1 MRTSRWL
8 PEYESAPR
16 DWGAHPRKKMLMTP
30 WLVLLGGGV
39 YAFLVPTIVAA
50 FFQLLFFN
58 PSVSDN
64 WSPLTASAV
73 GGREIYVSNGCVYCH
88 SGFSRPQDVREG
100 LYYLYPEVSL
110 PGDSASSDQ
119 SPNVFGTAR
128 IGPDLSHE
136 SGFHPDDWQRAHFSD
151 ARYVDPLS
159 IMPRFS
165 FLTDKQVEDLIRYV
179 QTSAGKSGLVR
190 YAGEVYMKRGNL
202 LANGLTEKDLPTGLQ
217 GQRLTMAEVA
227 DKYSVNAPEPP
238 SATVDGLPFP
248 DVVNLNIVDRSY
260 WLVDNPMPIT
270 TENLLEGRRIFQ
282 ERCIGCH
289 GQGGAGTGQA
299 ARFLRPTPADFT
311 SADDQANGSDASPG
325 AFYYRVLRG
334 IEGTAM
340 ENFGTRLR
348 VDEIWKV
355 VLFLKTIPNGSLQ
368 ADHIPTP
375 DMYIQ
380 WKPGT
385 DIMGYVAK
393 HPIQENKRFLDQ
405 DQPTVDTD
413 PFLLE
418 AKRDW
423 AGLNANDSFVEPGLG
438 EVSLKA
444 AARDI
449 KVIYDQLLASGWD
462 DYVARGGT
470 PVPPASQKAILPDS
484 TGQNR

>member
-1 MRTSRWL
+1 MRSSRWL
-8 PEYESAPR
+8 PEYEPTPR
-16 DWGAHPRKKMLMTP
+16 DWGLHPRKKMLMTP

-58 PSVSDN
+58 PPVSND
-64 WSPLTASAV
+64 WSPLTAAAV
-73 GGREIYVSNGCVYCH
+73 RGRGVYVTNGCVYCH

-100 LYYLYPEVSL
+100 LYYLYPKVSL
-110 PGDSASSDQ
+110 PGDSATSDQ

-151 ARYVDPLS
+151 ARFVDPLS
-159 IMPRFS
+159 VMPRLS
-165 FLTDKQVEDLIRYV
+165 FLTNQQVDDLITYV

-190 YAGEVYMKRGNL
+190 YAGQLYMKKANL
-202 LANGLTEKDLPTGLQ
+202 LANGLTEKDVPLGLD

-227 DKYSVNAPEPP
+227 DKYGVNAPPP
-238 SATVDGLPFP
+238 PTETVDGLPFP
-248 DVVNLNIVDRSY
+248 DIVNLNIVDRSY
-260 WLVDNPMPIT
+260 WLADNPLPVT
-270 TENLLEGRRIFQ
+270 TANLLQGRLTFQ

-289 GQGGAGTGQA
+289 GQGGAGTSQA

-334 IEGTAM
+334 IQGTAM
-340 ENFGTRLR
+340 ENFGTRLK

-368 ADHIPTP
+368 ADRVPTP

-380 WKPGT
+380 WKPGA

-393 HPIQENKRFLDQ
+393 HPIDQNKSFIDQ
-405 DQPTVDTD
+405 NRPTVDID
-413 PFLLE
+413 PFLIE

-423 AGLNANDSFVEPGLG
+423 AGMNKDESWQLPGLG
-438 EVSLKA
+438 EVSLAA

-449 KVIYDQLLASGWD
+449 KAIYDDLLNSGWQ
-462 DYVARGGT
+462 DYIDRGGT
-470 PVPPASQKAILPDS
+470 PVPPAGQKDILPDTVGDS
-484 TGQNR
+484 R